1 MKVGLLLGLGLLHT
15 KMQQKYNNAFIYF
28 SKEVVY
34 LGSLEKKRSLPV
46 QHFSKMQNTYQ
57 HISLLLLK

>member
-34 LGSLEKKRSLPV
+34 LGSLEK
-46 QHFSKMQNTYQ
+46 T
-57 HISLLLLK
+57 